1 MSDKVLIADDDPAIC
16 KLLEKVMRSNDL
28 EPAIAHCGRE
38 ALDLLKSHTFDI
50 ILLDVMLGDME
61 GFDVIKKIRNQESQ
75 YHQLCWWFGFALPGR
90 IAFPP
95 EGGLTN
101 HSFSYWWP
109 LKSGSF
115 LLF

>member
-1 MSDKVLIADDDPAIC
+1 MIYDYSTQKFSLQSVLC
-16 KLLEKVMRSNDL
+16 
-28 EPAIAHCGRE
+28 
-38 ALDLLKSHTFDI
+38 LK
-50 ILLDVMLGDME
+50 
-61 GFDVIKKIRNQESQ
+61 SQ